1 MRIASVP
8 LVLSLAL
15 CGCAA
20 SPPPASGLNDPPA
33 GVERGVGPGKH
44 LARLGAT
51 CWNGLSALTEA
62 AVLVPASPYLLFWD
76 VTVGV
81 VVAGSRGAG
90 AVDEGAAA
98 AGWENNREVWEEAG
112 QGDLLPWAPLCF
124 LRPLVLCVLEP
135 LTSLAVILG
144 GIPGP

>member
-1 MRIASVP
+1 MRIAGAP

-20 SPPPASGLNDPPA
+20 SPFSASGLDDPPTSI
-33 GVERGVGPGKH
+33 ERGVGPGEH
-44 LARLGAT
+44 LARLGAA

-76 VTVGV
+76 VSVGV
-81 VVAGSRGAG
+81 IVAGSRGAS

-98 AGWENNREVWEEAG
+98 EGWESNREVWEEAG

-135 LTSLAVILG
+135 LTSFAVLLG
-144 GIPGP
+144 GIR